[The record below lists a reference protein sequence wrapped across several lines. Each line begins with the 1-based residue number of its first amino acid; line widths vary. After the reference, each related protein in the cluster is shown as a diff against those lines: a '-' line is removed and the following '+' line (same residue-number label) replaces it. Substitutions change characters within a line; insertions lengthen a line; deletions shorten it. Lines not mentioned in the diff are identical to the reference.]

1 MFKAIATVYYIKQQS
16 FETME
21 QAYKD
26 YLYQKEVLKQIQKE
40 HPEVTIVITCGD
52 VNGHLVEKYNAR
64 AGQVGHP
71 KYEFKSILGPNSKVS
86 YKVRP
91 HIHIYFIGLYAA
103 TTSRKF
109 SLMMCERFYKNH
121 PNTTVRKMP
130 FFSSPT
136 DDHMFSEKYL
146 TDQARYISYIGDR
159 DQLTKFDRDINPP
172 EPNGG
177 KPNERWK
184 NSYFK
189 KSQNSKQK
197 RKRTEF

>member
-1 MFKAIATVYYIKQQS
+1 MFKASATVYYIKQQS

-26 YLYQKEVLKQIQKE
+26 YLYQRVVLKRIQKE
-40 HPEVTIVITCGD
+40 HPEVSIVITCGD
-52 VNGHLVEKYNAR
+52 VNGHLVERYNAR
-64 AGQVGHP
+64 VGQVGHP
-71 KYEFKSILGPNSKVS
+71 KYEFKPILGPNSKVS

-136 DDHMFSEKYL
+136 NDRMFSEKYL

-159 DQLTKFDRDINPP
+159 DQLTKLDRDINPP
-172 EPNGG
+172 DPYDD

-184 NSYFK
+184 KSYYK
-189 KSQNSKQK
+189 KSHYLKQK
-197 RKRTEF
+197 RKTTEF